1 MVWVVLLVLVV
12 LVVSHNIPKEP
23 SILLFD
29 FHQISHHLR
38 NVHFIIFLS
47 MSSDFLRL
55 SSGSHTLSITA
66 KMVLPGI
73 VEATPCLAT
82 PCHAPSSKPRHA
94 SHHARPRRVCLAPR
108 HAPHQSHATPDDH
121 KELIYTG
128 FFGKLLTSQDT
139 RRPSG
144 GR

>member
-55 SSGSHTLSITA
+55 SSGSHTLTITA

-73 VEATPCLAT
+73 VEATPRLAT

-94 SHHARPRRVCLAPR
+94 SHHAC
-108 HAPHQSHATPDDH
+108 HASHHATPP
-121 KELIYTG
+121 TRVM
-128 FFGKLLTSQDT
+128 QDPT
-139 RRPSG
+139 IRRNLSTQVFLVNC
-144 GR
+144 

>member
-12 LVVSHNIPKEP
+12 LVVFHNIPTEP

-29 FHQISHHLR
+29 FHQIPHHLR

-55 SSGSHTLSITA
+55 SSGSHTLTITA
-66 KMVLPGI
+66 KKVLPGI
-73 VEATPCLAT
+73 VEATPRLAT
-82 PCHAPSSKPRHA
+82 PRTKQQATSRFAPRTPPKSHA
-94 SHHARPRRVCLAPR
+94 SHHATPPT
-108 HAPHQSHATPDDH
+108 SHARPDDH

-128 FFGKLLTSQDT
+128 FFGKLLTSQNT